1 MLFQPECNSG
11 GGGDTYRDYTPI
23 CIIQVGSLSIIE
35 RGDEA
40 MPQDLPAAAG
50 ANPQGLG
57 ADSALAPA
65 NSDSSDKMSPANAL
79 REQNL
84 RPFE

>member
-1 MLFQPECNSG
+1 MQLK
-11 GGGDTYRDYTPI
+11 GGGDTYCDYTPI

-35 RGDEA
+35 QGDEA
-40 MPQDLPAAAG
+40 MPQDLLAAAG

-57 ADSALAPA
+57 ADSALVPA
-65 NSDSSDKMSPANAL
+65 NSDSSDKISPANAL
-79 REQNL
+79 QEQNL